1 MARGTWGSNARG
13 VTDASF
19 YTSRRRFLAS
29 LGIGSVGAVG
39 SVTGMRYLG
48 QPRIQPR
55 PQISAVVGNERFVAG
70 RPTTPETAA
79 LRFNNFFE
87 FAADKQSVV
96 RRARSFRIDPYT
108 LVIDGKVQR
117 PLSLGLED
125 IQALQLE
132 ERIYR
137 FRCVE
142 AWAMTIPWVG
152 IPLASLLRRAQ
163 PTPQAKYVAFESF
176 HDIDQAPRQANDH
189 YPWPYREG
197 LTIDEAMNPLTFV
210 AVGMYGRYLQ
220 PQSGAPL
227 RIIVPW
233 KYGFKGAKS
242 VVRITLTATRPESFW
257 HRIHPVEYGFTANVD
272 PSVPHPR
279 WSQSQEIE
287 LGSWGRRRPTEKFN
301 GYGEWVAHLYPR

>member
-1 MARGTWGSNARG
+1 MR
-13 VTDASF
+13 
-19 YTSRRRFLAS
+19 
-29 LGIGSVGAVG
+29 AV
-39 SVTGMRYLG
+39 
-48 QPRIQPR
+48 QW
-55 PQISAVVGNERFVAG
+55 F
-70 RPTTPETAA
+70 PETHAA
-79 LRFNNFFE
+79 THSPHTPAPCAGARLR
-87 FAADKQSVV
+87 Q
-96 RRARSFRIDPYT
+96 T
-108 LVIDGKVQR
+108 LPAV
-117 PLSLGLED
+117 SS
-125 IQALQLE
+125 
-132 ERIYR
+132 
-137 FRCVE
+137 
-142 AWAMTIPWVG
+142 T
-152 IPLASLLRRAQ
+152 
-163 PTPQAKYVAFESF
+163 TPQAKYVAFESF

-257 HRIHPVEYGFTANVD
+257 HRIQPVEYGFTANVD

-301 GYGEWVAHLYPR
+301 GYGEWVAHLYPS